1 MLASRYLS
9 ITLTRPSQGL
19 ECHFAN
25 VFTWMYTAYFGK
37 NRSSYRF
44 NHDVFL
50 QSMDAEEPLMISS
63 VVFKSLFLCIYF
75 DVYINE

>member
-1 MLASRYLS
+1 MLASRYRS

-37 NRSSYRF
+37 NRSSYRVTMMF
-44 NHDVFL
+44 FYKVWMLKN
-50 QSMDAEEPLMISS
+50 P
-63 VVFKSLFLCIYF
+63 
-75 DVYINE
+75 